1 MMHVYER
8 FDANVTQNNVE
19 LILDY
24 TLLKKQLQVNT
35 SIIKIEQSRSRAG
48 VQMIHFNQLITETR
62 SSVIYIKKKLS
73 ANNSVY
79 LLYYS

>member
-1 MMHVYER
+1 MHVYER
-8 FDANVTQNNVE
+8 FDANVTQNNME

-24 TLLKKQLQVNT
+24 ILLKKQLQVNT

-62 SSVIYIKKKLS
+62 SSVICVKKKLS
-73 ANNSVY
+73 ANITVY
-79 LLYYS
+79 LLYCS